1 MTTKRSKKSAA
12 ATTTRR
18 EMSLDEARAVRAE
31 MHKHGATSV
40 GQLGKPTAKRSK
52 KMPAALLEHFAA
64 MKGKR
69 VELNGKTIKP
79 GKRRARVLKA
89 APGTRHAA
97 VRFNNPG
104 GHADDVRDAVV
115 RSVSK
120 FGIPSRRVMIMAGP
134 NRTDAAIISA
144 YVPEYTTGRSTAAMA
159 DLTSAAARFG
169 WVVDR
174 KHSSGGYLFIRQS
187 AAGARALNPHTFKGT
202 GRVSK
207 VENVR
212 GPRSAKYLMR
222 KAAEAKREGKEFHG
236 DVTKKG
242 THRTV
247 RMASARLMGFTADK
261 PAKPREAKAAGTTPG
276 LGLMDDSLAAMGAY

>member
-1 MTTKRSKKSAA
+1 MT
-12 ATTTRR
+12 
-18 EMSLDEARAVRAE
+18 
-31 MHKHGATSV
+31 
-40 GQLGKPTAKRSK
+40 TAKRSK

-64 MKGKR
+64 MKAKR

-89 APGTRHAA
+89 TRAAVKKAAPGTRHAA
-97 VRFNNPG
+97 VRFNPMIALASPPSHFA
-104 GHADDVRDAVV
+104 HALRAAVRD
-115 RSVSK
+115 
-120 FGIPSRRVMIMAGP
+120 FGIAGSHVREDRRGGVSIYDEELLG
-134 NRTDAAIISA
+134 D
-144 YVPEYTTGRSTAAMA
+144 
-159 DLTSAAARFG
+159 SAALRRRITAVARDHGF
-169 WVVDR
+169 
-174 KHSSGGYLFIRQS
+174 
-187 AAGARALNPHTFKGT
+187 ARNTRDEGDGEMIFAPPGKRARNPHTFKDT

-212 GPRSAKYLMR
+212 GLRSAKYLMR

-261 PAKPREAKAAGTTPG
+261 PAKPREAKAAGATKGT
-276 LGLMDDSLAAMGAY
+276 GLMEDSLAAMGAY